1 MPAVGVRAERK
12 GRQTTKGTKDK
23 LRGEQTKV
31 MAAVNTQHTGREKS
45 KEARGAVQ
53 FLRSPSLRLDE
64 LREGSGSSG
73 PAITISFI
81 KKKHF
86 KSNLKSRDDAS
97 IHKSSWELV
106 TQERS
111 LIADGTSTSIV
122 LLQTLGLITIN
133 DWLLLG
139 KCYA

>member
-53 FLRSPSLRLDE
+53 CLRSPSLRLDE
-64 LREGSGSSG
+64 LREGSRSSG
-73 PAITISFI
+73 PAKSFI

-97 IHKSSWELV
+97 IHKS
-106 TQERS
+106 Q
-111 LIADGTSTSIV
+111 IK
-122 LLQTLGLITIN
+122 LGASYT
-133 DWLLLG
+133 G
-139 KCYA
+139 EEPHS